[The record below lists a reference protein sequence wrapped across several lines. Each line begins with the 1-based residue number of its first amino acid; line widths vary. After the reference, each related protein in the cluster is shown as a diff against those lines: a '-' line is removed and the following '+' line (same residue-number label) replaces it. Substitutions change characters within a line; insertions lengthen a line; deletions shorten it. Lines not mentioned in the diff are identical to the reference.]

1 MKKIILLA
9 VLFVFAFFIIGCAKQ
24 EIPKE
29 KPTEKQQEQKQ
40 QIANPASVYCEEQ
53 GGKSEIRTNADG
65 SQIGYCIK
73 DEKECE
79 EWAFY
84 RGECSFEEKAIP
96 KTISTNPI
104 DSLSDEMINKLGANC
119 KDKKTELEKANC
131 ILDWQEKNIFWC
143 YTHPETTTMPDCF
156 EKGYPDCVVDMQFQQ
171 MKPGSFPVSKIMD
184 IKTRNGKIFGA
195 CYTYGTIYCAVA
207 RWNGLKCRVMAV
219 KIITPMEYPASKGDF
234 AAGYCGSAPKDFLD
248 KLELDCDEWKKL
260 DWTINYDH
268 YWAEVLINGEW
279 KIMEKPAWA
288 YKRDTQK
295 YIIDAG
301 RSYEDTK
308 W

>member
-1 MKKIILLA
+1 MLLII
-9 VLFVFAFFIIGCAKQ
+9 FVVGCS
-24 EIPKE
+24 KE
-29 KPTEKQQEQKQ
+29 KKEVVEEKLAEEPEQT

-53 GGKSEIRTNADG
+53 GGKLEIRTGSDG
-65 SQIGYCIK
+65 SQTGYCILT
-73 DEKECE
+73 DGIECE
-79 EWAFY
+79 EWAYY
-84 RGECSFEEKAIP
+84 RSECPKKEEKSGIADTAP
-96 KTISTNPI
+96 VTTNPI
-104 DSLSDEMINKLGANC
+104 DVLKDQLIEKWGANC
-119 KDKKTELEKANC
+119 KGRKTDLEKTNC

-171 MKPGSFPVSKIMD
+171 MKPGSFPVSKIMEV
-184 IKTRNGKIFGA
+184 KVRNGKIFGA
-195 CYTYGTIYCAVA
+195 CYTYGTTYCAVA

-234 AAGYCGSAPKDFLD
+234 AAGYCGAAPKDFLD
-248 KLELDCDEWKKL
+248 KLGFGCEEWRKI
-260 DWTINYDH
+260 DWIIDADH
-268 YWAEVLINGEW
+268 YWAEVLIDGSW
-279 KIMEKPAWA
+279 QIMEKPTWA

-301 RSYEDTK
+301 RDYFDTG